1 MGDARRER
9 IRGMS
14 MLESPND
21 PIDSEI
27 AQALEDLIDMGL
39 VDVVGINEQGQ
50 WLYASTDK
58 GKRVVQDWID

>member
-1 MGDARRER
+1 MGDARRKR
-9 IRGMS
+9 VCCVS
-14 MLESPND
+14 MHESIDD

-50 WLYASTDK
+50 WLYASTDR
-58 GKRVVQDWID
+58 GKKVVQDWID